1 MKKLKQLIKNIGII
15 VLISFFSYL
24 GFLYWQK
31 YFESNNLKQLLL
43 KIINYQ
49 VYMSNNIGISLG
61 TLISAIILI
70 IIGLFLSKIVTN
82 FLVAKILKKTE
93 LDTGL
98 KMSIQKI
105 TNYILIMLFSI
116 FALDIA
122 GVPLTVLTIFGGA
135 LAIGFGFGTQNIVNN
150 FISGLIIQLDR
161 STKIGDFIEIDG
173 LAGSIIEI
181 SARYFKILTT
191 NNTVAIIPNSFLLD
205 KKVINW
211 SDKQTV
217 RLQIN
222 IGFSNQI
229 EFSQINNLIK
239 TIMDEYPSLK
249 NQLIVVD
256 FSDSY
261 ILYSLFVWMPIENNL
276 DKIIKESNI
285 RQKIQE
291 LSFKNQFQIFIPK
304 EKKEPFIFN

>member
-1 MKKLKQLIKNIGII
+1 MKKLKTFLKRIGII
-15 VLISFFSYL
+15 LLISFFSYL
-24 GFLYWQK
+24 GFLFWQK
-31 YFESNNLKQLLL
+31 YFETHNLKQLLL

-49 VYMSNNIGISLG
+49 VYTSNNIGISLG

-70 IIGLFLSKIVTN
+70 ILGLVLSKMLTN
-82 FLVAKILKKTE
+82 FVVAKILKKTE
-93 LDTGL
+93 LDNGI

-105 TNYILIMLFSI
+105 TNYLLIILFSI

-173 LAGSIIEI
+173 QSGSIIEI

-211 SDKQTV
+211 SGKQTI

-222 IGFSNQI
+222 VGYANSIEVKQI
-229 EFSQINNLIK
+229 EQLIAN
-239 TIMDEYPSLK
+239 IMENYDNIKYEV
-249 NQLIVVD
+249 IVVD

-261 ILYSLFVWMPIENNL
+261 VLYSVFVWMPIENNL
-276 DKIIKESNI
+276 EKILKESTI
-285 RQKIQE
+285 RKQIQE
-291 LSFKNQFQIFIPK
+291 ASFQKQFPIFIPK
-304 EKKEPFIFN
+304 EKKEPFLFN

>member
-1 MKKLKQLIKNIGII
+1 
-15 VLISFFSYL
+15 
-24 GFLYWQK
+24 
-31 YFESNNLKQLLL
+31 
-43 KIINYQ
+43 
-49 VYMSNNIGISLG
+49 
-61 TLISAIILI
+61 
-70 IIGLFLSKIVTN
+70 
-82 FLVAKILKKTE
+82 
-93 LDTGL
+93 
-98 KMSIQKI
+98 MSIQKI